1 MEEDSEAEEDEKLFA
16 SFAAD
21 VNIQEEEKTVVKK
34 IEEARQFFC
43 VPINANV
50 CKFDFKKLGES

>member
-34 IEEARQFFC
+34 IEEAR
-43 VPINANV
+43 
-50 CKFDFKKLGES
+50 